1 MLEKIYGYALAM
13 VLPDNLEV
21 PSHTTLIQELESL
34 QSKYPHRMSL
44 KLNGQSRAGR
54 DLVCV
59 ELGDSDKV
67 IAVTGGA
74 HSDEPAGTVT
84 CLYLAKNLLE
94 NPEFEELLLR
104 YKFVIHPMLDPDGAA
119 LNYRWAREEFSY
131 QDYLL
136 HSFRNNRPAEDCEH
150 GIPVNEDQEIRP
162 ELGFFRSNVDVY
174 KGNIEFYITLH
185 TTHRTGGSIFAISAK
200 GDHTGRISALAE
212 LCERF
217 QVPVMDVDLHG
228 EKGIE
233 YIAPGFI
240 AAPPMAKLAERFRD
254 NPEILS
260 QIKMPTYEYVEHTCG
275 AQFCLISELPSILD
289 QTLRAT
295 CETEID
301 LMELKKAHLDSR
313 SKWIAALRD
322 AVEELESLGVT
333 EDNPWFDRG
342 KFSAR
347 FGMASVEGEAKDLA
361 RYEGIKAKQY
371 EVSDER
377 VEELERELSL
387 HQLYVKCLGG
397 RDDQTPLYQDHL
409 HQFHEKYR
417 KLETL
422 IDYRV
427 IPLDRQVR
435 IQTAMILT
443 GADF

>member
-1 MLEKIYGYALAM
+1 MLTKICRCTDSM
-13 VLPDNLEV
+13 ILPDNLHV
-21 PSHTTLIQELESL
+21 PSHQELVQELESL
-34 QSKYPHRMSL
+34 QSRHPQRMSL
-44 KLNGQSRAGR
+44 NLDGQSRAGR

-59 ELGDSDKV
+59 ELGDSGKV

-104 YKFVIHPMLDPDGAA
+104 YRFVIHPMLDPDGAA

-131 QDYLL
+131 PNYLL

-150 GIPVNEDQEIRP
+150 GIPVNRDQEIRP
-162 ELGFFRSNVDVY
+162 ELAFFRSKVDVY
-174 KGNIEFYITLH
+174 KTKVEFYVTLH
-185 TTHRTGGSIFAISAK
+185 TTHRTGGSIFAISAQ
-200 GDHTGRISALAE
+200 GDHADKISVLAE

-217 QVPVMDVDLHG
+217 GVPVMDVDLHG
-228 EKGIE
+228 EKGIK

-260 QIKMPTYEYVEHTCG
+260 RIKMSTYEYVEHHCG
-275 AQFCLISELPSILD
+275 ARFCLISELPSILD

-301 LMELKKAHLDSR
+301 LVDLRKTHLESKR
-313 SKWIAALRD
+313 KWIAMLRN
-322 AVEELESLGVT
+322 AVEELESLGVA
-333 EDNPWFDRG
+333 EDDPWFDRA

-347 FGMASVEGEAKDLA
+347 FGMASIEGEERDLA

-371 EVSDER
+371 EVYDER

-387 HQLYVKCLGG
+387 HKLYVKCLEG
-397 RDDQTPLYQDHL
+397 RDDQMPLYQDHFRR
-409 HQFHEKYR
+409 FHEKYR
-417 KLETL
+417 QVEAL
-422 IDYRV
+422 IDCRM